1 VVTTQAEL
9 DLGVDDLS
17 SDDEQPK
24 NTVGKV
30 PLEWYADQAHIG
42 YDLAGK
48 RIARGAGKDGIDRFL
63 ASQDDPR
70 HRWTIYD
77 EENDE
82 EVVLS
87 KRDVQILRRIRDA
100 NYAHAEFEAY
110 PEILESTEVEV
121 HPLYGGTEPKRRFLP
136 SKWEALRVKRIA
148 RAIRDGTYK
157 VAPAP
162 AEERG
167 ANAPA
172 YLLWGEDG
180 FAIGV
185 GGRGGGA
192 HMPPPLPAPKPLPPG
207 HAASYN
213 PPPEYLLSPEE
224 RATWEATPPSQR
236 PLAFVPQRYGALRS
250 VPLYA
255 AGVREAFER
264 CLDLYLCP
272 RAMGRK
278 LAVEP
283 EALLPQLPDPAA
295 LRPFPV
301 AVAHS
306 FSGGGHAAGARA
318 RCLSVDPS
326 GAWLATGGD
335 DGAVALWELATGRCA
350 ARWALGGGGG
360 GRVEAV
366 AWSPVRG
373 ASVIAAAVE
382 DRVVMIFS
390 GTAVTEEAAGVTFGV
405 LRGGGG
411 GGGGGGAPGKGGRA
425 VAATGSGSSSSSD
438 SSGGEDSEEEGG
450 AAEAGGGEDVSLRA
464 AVWEGVPA
472 GLTSA
477 AALLPPPVGGG
488 DSCGGA
494 PFPAGPV
501 FSIRHP
507 APVLRLSWHRK
518 GDYLAVTTPAAPTGQ
533 VLVHQLSARS
543 TKCPF
548 PRNLGLVQAV
558 QWHPRKPHLFVANQR
573 NVRVYDLVADCALVA
588 KLETGV
594 QWVSSLDAHP
604 SGEHLVVG
612 SHDHKTLWFDLDLGA
627 TPYKT
632 LRYHTAGVRRVA
644 FHQGGLPLLATA
656 SDDGTLHVF
665 HARVFPGDFTQ
676 NPVIVPVK
684 ILRGHAVQGGLGVLD
699 FAWHPT
705 QPWLVSSGADGSVRL
720 WRD

>member
-1 VVTTQAEL
+1 M
-9 DLGVDDLS
+9 GVDDLS
-17 SDDEQPK
+17 SDDEQQK
-24 NTVGKV
+24 NTVGNV

-42 YDLAGK
+42 YDLSGR
-48 RIARGAGKDGIDRFL
+48 RIARRAGRDGIDNFL
-63 ASQDDPR
+63 ASQDDPH

-110 PEILESTEVEV
+110 PEPLTSTEVEV
-121 HPLYGGTEPKRRFLP
+121 HPLIGGGTEPKRRFLP

-148 RAIRDGTYK
+148 KAIREGTYK
-157 VAPAP
+157 VARKP

-167 ANAPA
+167 AGAPA

-192 HMPPPLPAPKPLPPG
+192 HLPPPLPAPKPPPPG

-213 PPPEYLLSPEE
+213 PPPEYLLTPEE

-236 PLAFVPQRYGALRS
+236 PLAFVPQRFGALRA

-255 AGVREAFER
+255 GGVREAFER

-272 RAMGRK
+272 RAVGRK

-301 AVAHS
+301 AVAHT
-306 FSGGGHAAGARA
+306 FSGAGHPGSRA
-318 RCLSVDPS
+318 RCVCLDPS

-335 DGAVALWELATGRCA
+335 DGAVALWDVASGRCA
-350 ARWALGGGGG
+350 ARWVLAGGAS
-360 GRVEAV
+360 RVEAV
-366 AWSPVRG
+366 AWSPLRG
-373 ASVIAAAVE
+373 AALLAAAVE
-382 DRVVMIFS
+382 DRVVLIFT
-390 GTAVTEEAAGVTFGV
+390 GTAVTEEAAGVTFSLLCGAGGGARAPSAAPAAGGSGSSSGSDASASGESGSDSEEGGGGGGKEPDV
-405 LRGGGG
+405 SLRSARWEDPPARLAAAAALLPAPIGGGG
-411 GGGGGGAPGKGGRA
+411 GGGSAP
-425 VAATGSGSSSSSD
+425 
-438 SSGGEDSEEEGG
+438 
-450 AAEAGGGEDVSLRA
+450 L
-464 AVWEGVPA
+464 
-472 GLTSA
+472 
-477 AALLPPPVGGG
+477 
-488 DSCGGA
+488 
-494 PFPAGPV
+494 PAGPV
-501 FSIRHP
+501 FSIYHA
-507 APVLRLSWHRK
+507 APVRRLAWHRK
-518 GDYLAVTTPAAPTGQ
+518 GDYLAVTTPEAPTGQ
-533 VLVHQLSARS
+533 VLVHQLSARAS
-543 TKCPF
+543 RCPF

-558 QWHPRKPHLFVANQR
+558 QWHPRKPHLLVANQR
-573 NVRVYDLVADCALVA
+573 NIRVFDLVAEGAPLAA
-588 KLETGV
+588 KLETGA
-594 QWVSSLDAHP
+594 QWVSSLDAHA
-604 SGEHLVVG
+604 SGEHLLVG
-612 SHDHKTLWFDLDLGA
+612 SHDGKTLWFDLDLGA

-644 FHQGGLPLLATA
+644 FHQGGLPLMATA

-705 QPWLVSSGADGSVRL
+705 LPWLISAGADGHVRL

>member
-1 VVTTQAEL
+1 VETSQAEL

-24 NTVGKV
+24 NTIGKV

-42 YDLAGK
+42 YDLSG
-48 RIARGAGKDGIDRFL
+48 RRVARGAGKDGIDRFL
-63 ASQDDPR
+63 ASQDDPH

-110 PEILESTEVEV
+110 PETLESTEVEV

-148 RAIRDGTYK
+148 RAIKEGTYR
-157 VAPAP
+157 VARAP

-167 ANAPA
+167 AGAPA

-185 GGRGGGA
+185 GGRAGAA
-192 HMPPPLPAPKPLPPG
+192 HMPPPLPAPKPPPPG

-213 PPPEYLLSPEE
+213 PPPEYLLTPEE

-236 PLAFVPQRYGALRS
+236 PLAFVPQRYGALRA

-255 AGVREAFER
+255 GGVREAFER

-272 RAMGRK
+272 RAAGRR

-295 LRPFPV
+295 LKPFPV
-301 AVAHS
+301 AVAHA
-306 FSGGGHAAGARA
+306 FSGAGHPGSRA
-318 RCLSVDPS
+318 RCLAIDPS
-326 GAWLATGGD
+326 GAWLASGGD
-335 DGAVALWELATGRCA
+335 DGAVALWEVASGRCA
-350 ARWALGGGGG
+350 ARWALGAA
-360 GRVEAV
+360 RVEAV

-373 ASVIAAAVE
+373 AALLAAAVE
-382 DRVVMIFS
+382 DRVEIIFT
-390 GTAVTEEAAGVTFGV
+390 GTAVTEEAAGATFAL
-405 LRGGGG
+405 LRGAAAGAAAAEGRASAGGGGKREKKEEEGEEEEEEEEEEGGG
-411 GGGGGGAPGKGGRA
+411 GGGGGGAKGG
-425 VAATGSGSSSSSD
+425 D
-438 SSGGEDSEEEGG
+438 DE
-450 AAEAGGGEDVSLRA
+450 VSLRSA
-464 AVWEGVPA
+464 KWDAVPV
-472 GLTSA
+472 GLASA
-477 AALLPPPVGGG
+477 AALLPPPIGGEG
-488 DSCGGA
+488 GGGA
-494 PFPAGPV
+494 PLAAGPV
-501 FSIRHP
+501 FAIRHS
-507 APVLRLSWHRK
+507 APVRRLAWHRK
-518 GDYLAVTTPAAPTGQ
+518 GDYLAVTTPEAPTGQ

-543 TKCPF
+543 SKCPF

-558 QWHPRKPHLFVANQR
+558 QWHPRKPQLFVANQR
-573 NVRVYDLVADCALVA
+573 HVRVFDLAADCALVS

-644 FHQGGLPLLATA
+644 FHQGGLPLMATA

-705 QPWLVSSGADGSVRL
+705 LPWVVSAGADGHIRL